1 MKGAWKCVIVGNG
14 ELCVQMDG
22 MTQMPEL
29 CVGSLV
35 SVAEKTLILNYS
47 QKFTVWV
54 RFGLKALVAM
64 VLKNFSLSVVTVHGA
79 RHQNV
84 VRVRV

>member
-1 MKGAWKCVIVGNG
+1 MGNG

-64 VLKNFSLSVVTVHGA
+64 VLKNFSLSVVTMDGA
-79 RHQNV
+79 
-84 VRVRV
+84 

>member
-1 MKGAWKCVIVGNG
+1 MGNG

-29 CVGSLV
+29 CAGSLV
-35 SVAEKTLILNYS
+35 SVADETLMLNTKS
-47 QKFTVWV
+47 TAWV

-64 VLKNFSLSVVTVHGA
+64 VLKKISLSVVTMDGA
-79 RHQNV
+79 
-84 VRVRV
+84 